1 MGKVSVYEEILCAGF
16 GGQGIMLLG
25 KLLTFS
31 GMREG
36 KYVTYLP
43 SYGAEVRGGT
53 AHCNVII
60 SSEEIASPVVSSPS
74 TAIIMNQ
81 PSLVKF
87 EPRIKAGGLMILN
100 STLVLSEPEREDIEA
115 VSIPATQAADEL
127 GTVQC
132 ANMIMLGC
140 LIARKDVVGV
150 DSIIEGLRKTL
161 SKRKRHLLEINIK
174 GLEKGREFFESLEKQ
189 QGAARS

>member
-1 MGKVSVYEEILCAGF
+1 MGKLSVYEEILCAGF

-25 KLLTFS
+25 KLLAFS

-60 SSEEIASPVVSSPS
+60 SSEEIASPIVPSPS

-81 PSLVKF
+81 PSLMKF
-87 EPRIKAGGLMILN
+87 EPRIKPGGLMILN
-100 STLVLSEPEREDIEA
+100 STLVLSEPQREDIEA
-115 VSIPATQAADEL
+115 INIPATQAADEL

-140 LIARKDVVGV
+140 LVARKNIVSV

-161 SKRKRHLLEINIK
+161 SKRKHHLLEINIK
-174 GLEKGREFFESLEKQ
+174 GLEKGREFLESIKQ
-189 QGAARS
+189 QQGTVRN